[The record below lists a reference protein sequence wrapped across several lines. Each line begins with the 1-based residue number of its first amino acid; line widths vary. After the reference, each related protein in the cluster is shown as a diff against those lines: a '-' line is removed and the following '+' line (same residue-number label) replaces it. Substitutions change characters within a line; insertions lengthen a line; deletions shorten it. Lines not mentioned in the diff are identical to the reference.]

1 MSGTR
6 ARLIPIHKHALRQI
20 SARTQRRCAF
30 VEPTGPLRRVSR
42 LRAYGHAHGPRSRRV
57 GAGLWAGD
65 DPLVDADLWL
75 TLSPFLT
82 DEQERM
88 ISWLLMGSYVVALGV
103 VLLRARRKA
112 DQGPSS

>member
-1 MSGTR
+1 MVTR
-6 ARLIPIHKHALRQI
+6 MGRVVVGWALG
-20 SARTQRRCAF
+20 F
-30 VEPTGPLRRVSR
+30 
-42 LRAYGHAHGPRSRRV
+42 
-57 GAGLWAGD
+57 GLATI
-65 DPLVDADLWL
+65 LVRL